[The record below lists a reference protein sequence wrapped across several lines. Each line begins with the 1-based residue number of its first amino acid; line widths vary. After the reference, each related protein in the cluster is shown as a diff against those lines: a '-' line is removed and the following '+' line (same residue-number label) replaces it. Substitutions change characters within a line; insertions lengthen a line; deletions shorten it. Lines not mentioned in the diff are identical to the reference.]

1 MSKAGGENV
10 CIFQHFYSFMRCRWD
25 HYGKVERNHK
35 KNEDFFTNL
44 SVGHQRTVNRN
55 WVFYC
60 PLHHVM
66 ISDKR
71 VVEVVQ
77 SSIFCFGSKQVYDP
91 FFVCFVKLVTIYRIS
106 KNSVVLLLHC
116 SKLHDWS
123 LYVCYLIT
131 RIFAM
136 KNAYASTLTDCI
148 WNNPSSSYIIVIENE
163 GNCTLPIRPV
173 WQPNWH

>member
-35 KNEDFFTNL
+35 KKEDFFPQFVCRTKNCESKL
-44 SVGHQRTVNRN
+44 SF
-55 WVFYC
+55 FYC

-77 SSIFCFGSKQVYDP
+77 SSIFCFGSKQVHDP

-148 WNNPSSSYIIVIENE
+148 WNNPSSSYIVIENE